1 MPLIR
6 IELPQHLRT
15 LARISEH
22 EVALEVAAPV
32 TIARTLDVLEAA
44 YPMLCGTIRDH
55 TTLQRRAF
63 LRFFACQQDL
73 SLDPTDKPLP
83 AAVVE
88 GREPLII
95 LGAVAGGAGFTE

>member
-6 IELPQHLRT
+6 IELPAHLRT
-15 LARISEH
+15 LARISGH
-22 EVALEVAAPV
+22 EVALEVAEPV
-32 TIARTLDVLEAA
+32 TIARALDVLEAT

-55 TTLQRRAF
+55 VTLERRAF

-73 SLDPTDKPLP
+73 SLDPTDTPLP
-83 AAVVE
+83 NAIID

-95 LGAVAGGAGFTE
+95 LGAVAGGTT

>member
-6 IELPQHLRT
+6 VELPGHLRT
-15 LARISEH
+15 LARISGH
-22 EVALEVAAPV
+22 EVALEVAEPV

-55 TTLQRRAF
+55 TTQKRRDF

-73 SLDPTDKPLP
+73 SHDSTDQPLP
-83 AAVVE
+83 SAVID
-88 GREPLII
+88 GREPLIV
-95 LGAVAGGAGFTE
+95 LGAVAGG